1 MLPLPGLMSLFCSLI
16 PSWSCCWKSPGPPRS
31 ETCSGPL
38 QFSMKIN
45 LGLLFLS
52 ESLTLSAYSQCSC
65 KAAVVLRVGVW
76 DSCLEQ
82 QLEQGLVHEAVPAPQ
97 QGRCQYQP
105 CVLGAKW
112 RSEKHQWR
120 EKAKSQKQQKIK
132 EKKIF
137 FGPVKI
143 FVKICLLNKSLALL
157 FFSVLLLG
165 LHFLLLCLLSMSYL
179 DCLWL
184 KVPACLQCEGR
195 LFFKHLHD
203 DHAVAWCFGGLFP

>member
-65 KAAVVLRVGVW
+65 KAAVVLWVGVW

-97 QGRCQYQP
+97 QGQCQCQP

-132 EKKIF
+132 EKMIF
-137 FGPVKI
+137 FRTCENICQDLSVEQVPCSLI
-143 FVKICLLNKSLALL
+143 FLCAAAWAS
-157 FFSVLLLG
+157 FFTSVFPLYELLG
-165 LHFLLLCLLSMSYL
+165 LF
-179 DCLWL
+179 
-184 KVPACLQCEGR
+184 VT
-195 LFFKHLHD
+195 
-203 DHAVAWCFGGLFP
+203 